1 MNKQLKAKLERAGW
15 RVGDAQDFLELT
27 PQEVL
32 LLQLKESLGGAV
44 REMRTRHQITQ
55 AELAKRMHSSQARVA
70 RIEGAD
76 TSVSLDL
83 MLQALLA
90 SGASRAEVNR
100 ALRV

>member
-1 MNKQLKAKLERAGW
+1 MIKRTTKNLTRLGW
-15 RVGDAQDFLELT
+15 RVGNAEDFLELT
-27 PQEVL
+27 PQEMVML
-32 LLQLKESLGGAV
+32 KLKESLGDAV
-44 REMRTRHQITQ
+44 REARTKHQLTQ
-55 AELAKRMHSSQARVA
+55 AQLAKRMQSSQARVA

-76 TSVSLDL
+76 SSVSLDL